1 MPQFCS
7 EFRLYCGEHRL
18 KQFIYNVEDPQ
29 DVGERECGICSEEL
43 SSFPEDSIDEEM
55 KNIWTPC
62 CNKWYVHYLLA
73 CRVCKNLIFG
83 MYENRMIANIH

>member
-73 CRVCKNLIFG
+73 CRVYKNLRCMKTG
-83 MYENRMIANIH
+83 